1 MSKLV
6 IFLVSAAIA
15 ILATGTSDPL
25 TAAEVNGS
33 YCKHNQ
39 GAKVPI
45 SSRSK
50 TSTVDWKYASNASR
64 TAGEM
69 GTGTGKGI
77 RRNVYH

>member
-1 MSKLV
+1 MWKLV

-25 TAAEVNGS
+25 IEINGS
-33 YCKHNQ
+33 YRKHNQ

-45 SSRSK
+45 SPRSK

-69 GTGTGKGI
+69 GTGIGKGI
-77 RRNVYH
+77 RRNVHH